1 MSKLALMLY
10 TIVAPVFMG
19 VFFTVT
25 LFFEPL
31 TNGFA
36 MIVFVLLGAAA
47 AVPATKRIAAEIESK
62 TKRA

>member
-31 TNGFA
+31 TNGLA
-36 MIVFVLLGAAA
+36 MTIMALLGAAV
-47 AVPATKRIAAEIESK
+47 AVPATARIAKAIEA
-62 TKRA
+62 TTRRA

>member
-36 MIVFVLLGAAA
+36 MIVFVLLGAAV
-47 AVPATKRIAAEIESK
+47 AVPVTCRIAAAIEA
-62 TKRA
+62 TTRRA